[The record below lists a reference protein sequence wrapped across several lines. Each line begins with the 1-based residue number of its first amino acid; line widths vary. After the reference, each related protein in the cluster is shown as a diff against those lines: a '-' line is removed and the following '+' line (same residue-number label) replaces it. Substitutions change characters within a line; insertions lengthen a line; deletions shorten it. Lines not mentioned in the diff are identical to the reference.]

1 MNKSDKEDICMLGVI
16 KLLNGIATSS
26 QIKQKVEEL
35 GYNLNTRKVLRRLK
49 RQGVLKTDRPDSD
62 KLEIRWEYTK

>member
-62 KLEIRWEYTK
+62 KLEIRWEYAK